1 MAATNVTTMV
11 RENPEPALFAIR
23 KAVRADADAA
33 WDIRRAAVMSE
44 CAGSYSL
51 NQLEEWTGGTTSR
64 AFADA
69 VEERLLVAT
78 VGDHVAGTG
87 MIDLTTGKI
96 DAIFV
101 HPAYMKRGIGAAM
114 VRHLESLARSE
125 KLLEL
130 KLDSTLN
137 AAPFYRALGFEGD
150 EIAPFHSPRGLI
162 MDCVPMT
169 KRLSG

>member
-1 MAATNVTTMV
+1 MAL
-11 RENPEPALFAIR
+11 ENPEPCPFVIR

-44 CAGSYSL
+44 CAAAYPL
-51 NQLEEWTGGTTSR
+51 NQLEEWTGGTTSM

-69 VEERLLVAT
+69 VEARFLVAT

-114 VRHLESLARSE
+114 MRHLEFLARSE
-125 KLLEL
+125 GLREL

-150 EIAPFHSPRGLI
+150 EIAPYKSPRGLT
-162 MDCVPMT
+162 MDCVPMM
-169 KRLSG
+169 KRLSE

>member
-1 MAATNVTTMV
+1 MV
-11 RENPEPALFAIR
+11 RKSPEPGQFAIR

-44 CAGSYSL
+44 CASVYPL
-51 NQLEEWTGGTTSR
+51 DQLEQWTGGTASR

-69 VEERLLVAT
+69 VEERFLVAT
-78 VGDHVAGTG
+78 VDEHVAGTG

-114 VRHLESLARSE
+114 MRHLETLARSQG
-125 KLLEL
+125 LREL

-137 AAPFYRALGFEGD
+137 AASFYRSVGFEGD
-150 EIAPFHSPRGLI
+150 EIAPYRSPRGLT

-169 KRLSG
+169 KRLDR

>member
-1 MAATNVTTMV
+1 MV
-11 RENPEPALFAIR
+11 PKNPEPALLVIR

-33 WDIRRAAVMSE
+33 WEIRRAAVMSE
-44 CAGSYSL
+44 CAGAYSL
-51 NQLEEWTGGTTSR
+51 NQLEEWTGGATSR

-114 VRHLESLARSE
+114 MRHLESLARSE
-125 KLLEL
+125 GLREL

-137 AAPFYRALGFEGD
+137 AAPFYRALGFRGD
-150 EIAPFHSPRGLI
+150 EIAPFQSPRGLI

-169 KRLSG
+169 KRLSV

>member
-1 MAATNVTTMV
+1 MV
-11 RENPEPALFAIR
+11 PKNPEPALLVIR

-44 CAGSYSL
+44 CVVAYPL
-51 NQLEEWTGGTTSR
+51 DQLEQWTGGTASR
-64 AFADA
+64 AFTDA
-69 VEERLLVAT
+69 VEERFLVAT
-78 VGDHVAGTG
+78 VGEHVAGTG

-114 VRHLESLARSE
+114 MRHLETLARSHE
-125 KLLEL
+125 LQEL
-130 KLDSTLN
+130 KLDATLN
-137 AAPFYRALGFEGD
+137 AAPFYRSLGFEGE
-150 EIAPFHSPRGLI
+150 EITPYRSPRGLT

-169 KRLSG
+169 KRLLG

>member
-1 MAATNVTTMV
+1 MAATNLTIMAAKS
-11 RENPEPALFAIR
+11 PELARFAIR
-23 KAVRADADAA
+23 KAMRADADAA
-33 WDIRRAAVMSE
+33 WEIRRAAVMSE
-44 CAGSYSL
+44 CANVYPL
-51 NQLEEWTGGTTSR
+51 DQLEQWTGGTASR

-69 VEERLLVAT
+69 VEERFLVAT
-78 VGDHVAGTG
+78 VDGHVAGTG

-114 VRHLESLARSE
+114 MRHLETLARSRE
-125 KLLEL
+125 IQEL

-137 AAPFYRALGFEGD
+137 AAPFYRSLGFEGE
-150 EIAPFHSPRGLI
+150 EITPYRSPRGLT

-169 KRLSG
+169 KRLDG

>member
-1 MAATNVTTMV
+1 MAATNLMTMA
-11 RENPEPALFAIR
+11 RENPEPALFTIR
-23 KAVRADADAA
+23 KALRADADAA
-33 WDIRRAAVMSE
+33 WEIRRAAVMCE
-44 CAGSYSL
+44 CAGAYSL
-51 NQLEEWTGGTTSR
+51 NQLEEWTGGTASR

-114 VRHLESLARSE
+114 MRHLESLARSE
-125 KLLEL
+125 GLREL

-137 AAPFYRALGFEGD
+137 AAPFYRALGFRGD
-150 EIAPFHSPRGLI
+150 EIAPFQSPRGLI

-169 KRLSG
+169 KRLSV

>member
-1 MAATNVTTMV
+1 MV
-11 RENPEPALFAIR
+11 PENPEPALFAIR

-33 WDIRRAAVMSE
+33 WEIRRAAVMSE
-44 CAGSYSL
+44 CVGVYPL
-51 NQLEEWTGGTTSR
+51 DQLEQWTGGSPSR

-69 VEERLLVAT
+69 VEDRFLMAT
-78 VGDHVAGTG
+78 VSDHVAGTG

-114 VRHLESLARSE
+114 MRHLETLARLE
-125 KLLEL
+125 GLREL

-137 AAPFYRALGFEGD
+137 AAPFYRSLGFEGVK
-150 EIAPFHSPRGLI
+150 IAPYHSPRGLT

-169 KRLSG
+169 KRLSA

>member
-1 MAATNVTTMV
+1 MIPKS
-11 RENPEPALFAIR
+11 PELALFAIR

-33 WDIRRAAVMSE
+33 WEIRRAAVMNE
-44 CAGSYSL
+44 CVNAYPL
-51 NQLEEWTGGTTSR
+51 DQLEQWTGGTASR

-69 VEERLLVAT
+69 VEERFLVAT
-78 VGDHVAGTG
+78 VDDHVAGTG
-87 MIDLTTGKI
+87 MIDLDTGKI

-114 VRHLESLARSE
+114 MQHLETLARAHG
-125 KLLEL
+125 LREL

-150 EIAPFHSPRGLI
+150 EIAQYHSPRGLT

-169 KRLSG
+169 KRLRG

>member
-1 MAATNVTTMV
+1 MAATNLTTMV
-11 RENPEPALFAIR
+11 PKNPEPALFSIR

-44 CAGSYSL
+44 CVNAYPL
-51 NQLEEWTGGTTSR
+51 DQLEQWTGGTASR

-69 VEERLLVAT
+69 VEERFLVAT
-78 VGDHVAGTG
+78 VDGHVAGTG
-87 MIDLTTGKI
+87 MIDLATGKI

-114 VRHLESLARSE
+114 MRHLETLARSHE
-125 KLLEL
+125 LPEL

-137 AAPFYRALGFEGD
+137 AAPFYRSLGFEGD
-150 EIAPFHSPRGLI
+150 EITPYRSPRGLT

-169 KRLSG
+169 KRLHG

>member
-1 MAATNVTTMV
+1 MAATNLMTMAW
-11 RENPEPALFAIR
+11 ENPEPALFAIR
-23 KAVRADADAA
+23 KAVRAEADAA
-33 WDIRRAAVMSE
+33 WEIRRAAVMSE
-44 CAGSYSL
+44 CAGAYSL
-51 NQLEEWTGGTTSR
+51 DQLEQWTGGTTSR

-69 VEERLLVAT
+69 VEERLLVAI

-87 MIDLTTGKI
+87 MIGLATGKI

-114 VRHLESLARSE
+114 MRHLESLARSE
-125 KLLEL
+125 GLSEL

-137 AAPFYRALGFEGD
+137 AAPFYRVLGFEGD
-150 EIAPFHSPRGLI
+150 EIAPYRSPRGLT

-169 KRLSG
+169 KRLGG

>member
-1 MAATNVTTMV
+1 MAATSLTTIAL
-11 RENPEPALFAIR
+11 ENPEPAQFAIR
-23 KAVRADADAA
+23 KAWRADADAA
-33 WDIRRAAVMSE
+33 WEIRRAAVMSE
-44 CAGSYSL
+44 CAGAYSL

-114 VRHLESLARSE
+114 MRHLESLARSE
-125 KLLEL
+125 GLREL

-137 AAPFYRALGFEGD
+137 AAPFYRSLGFEGD
-150 EIAPFHSPRGLI
+150 EVAPYQSPRGLT

-169 KRLSG
+169 KRLRG

>member
-1 MAATNVTTMV
+1 MAATNLTTMV
-11 RENPEPALFAIR
+11 PKNPEPALFAIR

-33 WDIRRAAVMSE
+33 WEIRRAAVMSE
-44 CAGSYSL
+44 CVNVYPL
-51 NQLEEWTGGTTSR
+51 DQLEQWTGGTASR

-69 VEERLLVAT
+69 VEEHFLVAT

-87 MIDLTTGKI
+87 MINLTSGKI

-114 VRHLESLARSE
+114 MRHLETLARSQG
-125 KLLEL
+125 LCEL

-137 AAPFYRALGFEGD
+137 AAPFYRSLGFEGD
-150 EIAPFHSPRGLI
+150 EIAPYHSPRGLA

-169 KRLSG
+169 KRLGG

>member
-1 MAATNVTTMV
+1 MRPIHPLT
-11 RENPEPALFAIR
+11 IR
-23 KAVRADADAA
+23 KATRADAETA

-44 CAGSYSL
+44 CAGAYPL
-51 NQLEEWTGGTTSR
+51 NQLEEWTGGAPSK

-69 VEERLLVAT
+69 VEERFLVAT
-78 VGDHVAGTG
+78 IDDCVAGTG

-101 HPAYMKRGIGAAM
+101 HPAYMKRGIGAGM
-114 VRHLESLARSE
+114 VAHLETLARSRGLP
-125 KLLEL
+125 KLR
-130 KLDSTLN
+130 LDSTLN

-150 EIAPFHSPRGLI
+150 EIAQYRSPRGLT

-169 KRLSG
+169 KRLGG

>member
-1 MAATNVTTMV
+1 MAATNLTTMV
-11 RENPEPALFAIR
+11 PKSPERALLEIR

-33 WDIRRAAVMSE
+33 WEIRRAAVMSE
-44 CAGSYSL
+44 CVNAYPL
-51 NQLEEWTGGTTSR
+51 DQLEQWTGGTASR

-69 VEERLLVAT
+69 VEERFLVAT
-78 VGDHVAGTG
+78 IDEHVAGTG
-87 MIDLTTGKI
+87 MIDLETGKI

-114 VRHLESLARSE
+114 MRHLETLARAQG
-125 KLLEL
+125 LREL

-150 EIAPFHSPRGLI
+150 EIAQYHSPRGLT

-169 KRLSG
+169 KRLHG

>member
-1 MAATNVTTMV
+1 MAATNLAIMV
-11 RENPEPALFAIR
+11 PKNPEPALLAIR

-44 CAGSYSL
+44 CL
-51 NQLEEWTGGTTSR
+51 NAYPLDQLEQWTGGTASR

-78 VGDHVAGTG
+78 VDEHVAGTG

-101 HPAYMKRGIGAAM
+101 HPAYMKRGIGTAM
-114 VRHLESLARSE
+114 VRHLETLARSQE
-125 KLLEL
+125 LREL

-137 AAPFYRALGFEGD
+137 AAPFYRSLGFEGD
-150 EIAPFHSPRGLI
+150 EVAPYQSPRGLT

-169 KRLSG
+169 KRLRG

>member
-1 MAATNVTTMV
+1 MV
-11 RENPEPALFAIR
+11 PKNPEPALFAIR

-33 WDIRRAAVMSE
+33 WEIRRAAVMSE
-44 CAGSYSL
+44 CVNVYPL
-51 NQLEEWTGGTTSR
+51 DQLEQWTGGTASR

-69 VEERLLVAT
+69 VEEHFLVAT

-87 MIDLTTGKI
+87 MINLTSGKI

-114 VRHLESLARSE
+114 MRHLETLARSQG
-125 KLLEL
+125 LCEL

-150 EIAPFHSPRGLI
+150 EIAQYHSPRGLI

-169 KRLSG
+169 KRLSV